1 MRPPAGETGPGSGA
15 DVPRPAGGEDAVVP
29 GRLAPGSGEAEAGP
43 DPTAAGEKV
52 PWAVLLA
59 DGETVARYRA
69 HVLRRGPDE
78 CWWWTGGLTDTAHG
92 TFRAVS
98 LPGRTRR
105 GTVPAHLFGY
115 RLANGPDSLPPGLV
129 VRHTCDEP
137 PCQNPAHWLAGTRGD
152 NNRDA
157 ASRRRLAGHALAD
170 VRGAVGRAR
179 AVQAAIAAAR
189 PEDLDAAITAAL
201 AAGNPSGAHQD
212 ALF

>member
-1 MRPPAGETGPGSGA
+1 M
-15 DVPRPAGGEDAVVP
+15 
-29 GRLAPGSGEAEAGP
+29 
-43 DPTAAGEKV
+43 
-52 PWAVLLA
+52 PWATLLA
-59 DGETVARYRA
+59 DGETVARYRS

-115 RLANGPDSLPPGLV
+115 RLAHGPDSLPAGLV

-170 VRGAVGRAR
+170 VRGAAGGRGR
-179 AVQAAIAAAR
+179 SR
-189 PEDLDAAITAAL
+189 PPSPPPGPRSWTRPSPPRWPPAT
-201 AAGNPSGAHQD
+201 SGAHQD

>member
-1 MRPPAGETGPGSGA
+1 MKPPGGEASPGSGA
-15 DVPRPAGGEDAVVP
+15 AVPRPAGGEDPAVSDGPGP
-29 GRLAPGSGEAEAGP
+29 GRGEREAGAG
-43 DPTAAGEKV
+43 PTATGEGV
-52 PWAVLLA
+52 PWAALLA

-115 RLANGPDSLPPGLV
+115 RLAHGPDSLPAGLV

-137 PCQNPAHWLAGTRGD
+137 PCQNPQHWLAGTRGD

-179 AVQAAIAAAR
+179 AVQAAIAAAQ
-189 PEDLDAAITAAL
+189 PQELDAAIAAAL

-212 ALF
+212 PLF

>member
-1 MRPPAGETGPGSGA
+1 M
-15 DVPRPAGGEDAVVP
+15 
-29 GRLAPGSGEAEAGP
+29 
-43 DPTAAGEKV
+43 

-59 DGETVARYRA
+59 DRETVARYRA

-115 RLANGPDSLPPGLV
+115 RLAHGPDSLPGGLV

-137 PCQNPAHWLAGTRGD
+137 PCQNAAHWLAGTRGD

-189 PEDLDAAITAAL
+189 PEELDAAIAAAL

>member
-1 MRPPAGETGPGSGA
+1 MTGEG
-15 DVPRPAGGEDAVVP
+15 
-29 GRLAPGSGEAEAGP
+29 
-43 DPTAAGEKV
+43 V
-52 PWAVLLA
+52 PWAALLA

-69 HVLRRGPDE
+69 RVLRRGPDE

-98 LPGRTRR
+98 LPGLTRR
-105 GTVPAHLFGY
+105 GTVPAHLFSY
-115 RLANGPDSLPPGLV
+115 RLANGSGSLATGVV

-189 PEDLDAAITAAL
+189 PEELDAAIAAAL
-201 AAGNPSGAHQD
+201 RAGNPSGAHQD
-212 ALF
+212 SLF